1 MSKLI
6 FDLDGVIITYD
17 RNFAET
23 YSVEFGVPVA
33 EIYRFFSDDY
43 RDCAIGQSALPERI
57 GKYISAWRWP
67 GDADSLIQY
76 WFDCQSTVDTR
87 LVGLIRL
94 AGAAG
99 HECYV
104 ASDQDYMRSS
114 YIRNMVDLDSIF
126 AGCFFSCDLGATK
139 AEPVFFEK
147 VLDSLGCTPGDVYFW
162 DDNPQNITV
171 AKALGIRVELYTGYE
186 DFWPAF
192 TGRFGEARQTPE
204 KGGQPW
210 H

>member
-23 YSVEFGVPVA
+23 YSVEFGVPVT

-43 RDCAIGQSALPERI
+43 PDCAIGQADLPKRI
-57 GKYISAWRWP
+57 EKYISAWRWP

-76 WFDCQSTVDTR
+76 WFDCQNTVDTR
-87 LVGLIRL
+87 LVSLIRS
-94 AGAAG
+94 AGSAG

-126 AGCFFSCDLGATK
+126 AGCFFSCDLKATK
-139 AEPVFFEK
+139 TEPVFFEK
-147 VLDSLGCTPGDVYFW
+147 VLDSLECTPEDVYFW
-162 DDNPQNITV
+162 DDNPQNVTV
-171 AKALGIRVELYTGYE
+171 AKTLGIRAELYSGYK
-186 DFWPAF
+186 DFWPVF
-192 TGRFGEARQTPE
+192 TSYFREVLQTRE
-204 KGGQPW
+204 KDDQS
-210 H
+210 

>member
-1 MSKLI
+1 MSNLI

-23 YSVEFGVPVA
+23 YSAEFGVPVA

-43 RDCAIGQSALPERI
+43 RDCAIGRSALPERL
-57 GKYISAWRWP
+57 GKYIPAWGWS

-87 LVGLIRL
+87 LVNLIRS
-94 AGAAG
+94 AGSAG

-104 ASDQDYMRSS
+104 ASDQDLMRSS
-114 YIRNMVDLDSIF
+114 YIRKLVDLDSIF
-126 AGCFFSCDLGATK
+126 SGCFFSCDLGATK
-139 AEPVFFEK
+139 AEPAFFEK
-147 VLDSLGCTPGDVYFW
+147 VLDSLGCPPGDVCFW
-162 DDNPQNITV
+162 DDNPQNVAV
-171 AKALGIRVELYTGYE
+171 AKAVGIEAELYTGYD

-192 TGRFGEARQTPE
+192 TGRFGVARQAP
-204 KGGQPW
+204 
-210 H
+210 